1 MANIKISNSKDME
14 EKVMF
19 SKEIIERIVELRT
32 EAIQGGGYIEAS
44 NGELED
50 IAEFLVD
57 CGFDYSKIGDYS
69 FSEKLYDIVNSMSDR
84 EKSIFWGKVESL
96 LGFDSLVIYEIL
108 EAVEDYIHDCDD
120 YIDVLDYKDA
130 EKYAP
135 NVSSWYIIENFSEV
149 AHNLF
154 ADLANSYYG
163 VNPIQFLNTC
173 LAHTI
178 KVIFAKL
185 LDGRCDLSN
194 YLSEEQLDTLGR
206 YESLLTGDF
215 AVLCILNYRD
225 CGWAMLSEKI
235 AESLN

>member
-19 SKEIIERIVELRT
+19 SKEIIERIVEVRT
-32 EAIQGGGYIEAS
+32 EAIQGCGYIEAS

-50 IAEFLVD
+50 IAEYLVD
-57 CGFDYSKIGDYS
+57 CRFDFSKIGDYS
-69 FSEKLYDIVNSMSDR
+69 FSVKLYDIVNSMSDR

-135 NVSSWYIIENFSEV
+135 NVSSWYISRTFQK
-149 AHNLF
+149 L
-154 ADLANSYYG
+154 
-163 VNPIQFLNTC
+163 
-173 LAHTI
+173 HTI
-178 KVIFAKL
+178 
-185 LDGRCDLSN
+185 
-194 YLSEEQLDTLGR
+194 
-206 YESLLTGDF
+206 SLLIWPTVIM
-215 AVLCILNYRD
+215 VLILY
-225 CGWAMLSEKI
+225 SF
-235 AESLN
+235 

>member
-19 SKEIIERIVELRT
+19 SKEIIERIVENRT
-32 EAIQGGGYIEAS
+32 EACKGSGYIEAS
-44 NGELED
+44 NGELEGL
-50 IAEFLVD
+50 AEFLVS

-69 FSEKLYDIVNSMSDR
+69 FSEKLYDVVNCMRDR

-96 LGFDSLVIYEIL
+96 LGYDSLEISEIL

-130 EKYAP
+130 EKYDP

-149 AHNLF
+149 AHNFF
-154 ADLANSYYG
+154 ADLADSYYG

-185 LDGRCDLSN
+185 VDGRCDLSD